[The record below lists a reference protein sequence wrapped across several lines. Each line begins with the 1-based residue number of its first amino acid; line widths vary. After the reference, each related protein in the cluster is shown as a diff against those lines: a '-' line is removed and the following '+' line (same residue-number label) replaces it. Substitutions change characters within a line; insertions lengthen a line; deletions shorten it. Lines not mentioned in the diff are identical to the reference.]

1 MDAEQMDAEQ
11 MDAEQMDAE
20 QRQAY
25 LSLEREI
32 NRICDLN
39 EKRLAE
45 FYRMRARRLGNAR
58 PAGASAD
65 A

>member
-1 MDAEQMDAEQ
+1 

-39 EKRLAE
+39 AERLAE

-58 PAGASAD
+58 PAGSSAD

>member
-1 MDAEQMDAEQ
+1 MDVEQMDG
-11 MDAEQMDAE
+11 E
-20 QRQAY
+20 QRQAF
-25 LSLEREI
+25 LAPEREI

-58 PAGASAD
+58 PAGAATD

>member
-1 MDAEQMDAEQ
+1 MDPN
-11 MDAEQMDAE
+11 

-39 EKRLAE
+39 EEKLAE
-45 FYRMRARRLGNAR
+45 FYRMRARRLGNATEPGAATNAR
-58 PAGASAD
+58 PAGAATD

>member
-1 MDAEQMDAEQ
+1 MDRN
-11 MDAEQMDAE
+11 

-39 EKRLAE
+39 EEKLAE
-45 FYRMRARRLGNAR
+45 FYRMRARRLGNAAEPGATTNAR
-58 PAGASAD
+58 PAGAATD

>member
-1 MDAEQMDAEQ
+1 
-11 MDAEQMDAE
+11 MDAE

-25 LSLEREI
+25 LALEREI
-32 NRICDLN
+32 NRTCDRN
-39 EKRLAE
+39 AERLAE

-58 PAGASAD
+58 PAGSSAD

>member
-1 MDAEQMDAEQ
+1 MDG
-11 MDAEQMDAE
+11 E

-25 LSLEREI
+25 LALEREI

-39 EKRLAE
+39 AERLAE
-45 FYRMRARRLGNAR
+45 FYRMRARRLGNATEPGATANAR
-58 PAGASAD
+58 PAGAATD

>member
-1 MDAEQMDAEQ
+1 

-25 LSLEREI
+25 LALEREI
-32 NRICDLN
+32 NRICDRN
-39 EKRLAE
+39 EERLAE

-58 PAGASAD
+58 SAGASAD

>member
-1 MDAEQMDAEQ
+1 MDVEQMDG
-11 MDAEQMDAE
+11 E
-20 QRQAY
+20 QRQAF
-25 LSLEREI
+25 LALEREI

-45 FYRMRARRLGNAR
+45 FYRMRARRLGNAAEPGATTNAR
-58 PAGASAD
+58 PAGAATD